1 MNLSATCFET
11 NWFLSIEVDDS
22 AVNTGGETTTH
33 YSGSRIVRPGE
44 SFFLLGSFTRRSVE
58 RSRDGVPVLSALPL
72 VGKVFQRSNTNTVNR
87 NVMIIAKPVDV
98 SSVIQSSVAGGAG
111 AGPAQLGGGHDV
123 PANIGRD
130 FPLDADR
137 WDIPYGVK

>member
-1 MNLSATCFET
+1 M
-11 NWFLSIEVDDS
+11 
-22 AVNTGGETTTH
+22 G
-33 YSGSRIVRPGE
+33 SGVVS
-44 SFFLLGSFTRRSVE
+44 
-58 RSRDGVPVLSALPL
+58 LPL

-137 WDIPYGVK
+137 WHIPVRRKVKSLCMFLKQMPGVGSVMLTLAWAMSGT